1 MLNDYPW
8 NESPERPLLE
18 TDGVILRTAISN
30 KLADNIASARQLAV
44 VELALFTGAKVNEL
58 AALDCGD
65 VRLAKGHESIRISSR
80 VHPRVLPLDDPM
92 VAFLKWYFEKKE
104 QAGEPTDPSAPLVM
118 SQRKS
123 RLSIRGW
130 QEAWSVAQ
138 RLAELV
144 NEDGRPLFNLE
155 AARALAGR
163 RVYQFCG
170 NPHHVQAWLGMD
182 ESTNVDRY
190 SPNLLLTD
198 FRALRVLLENA
209 GRIARVP
216 PVESVELSIAVSYY
230 NGTAGYVDRQLAR
243 RLFVNVPPEDV
254 LGQFWIARCLH
265 HGRSA
270 FPNNPTLGQRKASR
284 FIDEIIRH
292 AKDSV
297 PMAMFLYASALNDG
311 LGVERNL
318 EASARWYRDA
328 AEAGFETALN
338 NYGLVLEA
346 GRGIP
351 QDRELAIEIFERG
364 ATRHEASCMFNLAV
378 MLQEGVVGESNL
390 ETALRWYKKAASI
403 GDIRSMNNLSYLY
416 YTGQGVPKDELIAER
431 YYCLAGQ
438 LPYSRDGYVGAAGE
452 VQMISLAG

>member
-1 MLNDYPW
+1 MLNDLPW
-8 NESPERPLLE
+8 NESPDRPLLE
-18 TDGVILRTAISN
+18 TDGVVLRSAISG
-30 KLADNIASARQLAV
+30 KMADNIASARQLAV
-44 VELALFTGAKVNEL
+44 VELSLFTGAKVNEL

-65 VRLAKGHESIRISSR
+65 VRLTKGHESIRIPSR
-80 VHPRVLPLDDPM
+80 AHPRVLPLDDAM
-92 VAFLKWYFEKKE
+92 AAFLSWYMEKKTE
-104 QAGEPTDPSAPLVM
+104 AGEPTDSKAPLVM

-138 RLAELV
+138 RLAGLV
-144 NEDGRPLFNLE
+144 DADNRPLFNLE

-216 PVESVELSIAVSYY
+216 PVESVELSTAVSYY

-243 RLFVNVPPEDV
+243 RLFVNVPPEDP

-265 HGRSA
+265 HGRST
-270 FPNNPTLGQRKASR
+270 FPINPTLGERKASLL
-284 FIDEIIRH
+284 IDEIIRL
-292 AKDSV
+292 AKDAH

-311 LGVERNL
+311 LGVPLNL
-318 EASARWYRDA
+318 EASAAWYRDA
-328 AEAGFETALN
+328 ADAGFETALN

-346 GRGIP
+346 GRGLP
-351 QDRELAIEIFERG
+351 RDRKKAFEVFELG

-378 MLQEGVVGESNL
+378 MLQDGRVGKPNL
-390 ETALRWYKKAASI
+390 EGALRWYRKAASL
-403 GDIRSMNNLSYLY
+403 GDVRSMNNLSYLY
-416 YTGQGVPKDELIAER
+416 YTGQGVPKDELVAER

-438 LPYSRDGYVGAAGE
+438 LPASRDGFVGATKE